1 MAVRSEFE
9 DKSAFQ
15 QNYIAICRRRLFNW
29 MPDSNEAAIN
39 LINDLIW
46 NRDFCE
52 NVTTNRY
59 EFSNVDIFHTP
70 EMLQNPYLRI
80 RHAGASRPGSGESGS
95 NPNRRN
101 SSISNDPGPVII
113 EPTRRQFYHN
123 FWSRLKNALGV
134 FSGTTRISHQ
144 ISVLESVPQNTVSNL
159 VKMIFLPIL
168 LILIAV
174 AMVPS
179 IKELSRQTFY
189 SIFYNSKLP
198 DSRIASL
205 KRISVGIS
213 LIFEHLV
220 KKMFPVVRLRWMN
233 RKLFKR
239 REQILAPTP
248 PAVPSLG

>member
-9 DKSAFQ
+9 GKSAFER
-15 QNYIAICRRRLFNW
+15 NYIAKCRRRLSSW
-29 MPDSNEAAIN
+29 MPDSNETSIN

-52 NVTTNRY
+52 NVTTNRS
-59 EFSNVDIFHTP
+59 EFSNVDVSHTP
-70 EMLQNPYLRI
+70 EMLQNPRPRI
-80 RHAGASRPGSGESGS
+80 RHAGASKPGSGESGT

-101 SSISNDPGPVII
+101 SSISNDPGPIII
-113 EPTRRQFYHN
+113 EPRRRFYHN
-123 FWSRLKNALGV
+123 FWSMLKNAFGV
-134 FSGTTRISHQ
+134 FSGTTRVGHQ

-159 VKMIFLPIL
+159 LKMIFLPIL
-168 LILIAV
+168 LIVIAV

-179 IKELSRQTFY
+179 IKELSKQTFN
-189 SIFYNSKLP
+189 SIFYNAKLP

-205 KRISVGIS
+205 KRISVGVS
-213 LIFEHLV
+213 LIFEHMV

-239 REQILAPTP
+239 REQILAPMP
-248 PAVPSLG
+248 PAVPTLG